1 MIPIADR
8 SSINFALQSTL
19 YPMNDRTQD
28 LTHIRSLMER
38 STRFLSLSGLSG
50 VCAGACALAGAFVA
64 HRYIQAHLDM
74 LNEPLTYRSIEG
86 VHNGYWDHIA
96 FLITVAVTVLVLALL
111 GAFWFTWRRS
121 RKLGHSLF
129 DRTAVRLA
137 VNMLI
142 PLAAGGIFCIALL
155 YYGLPGLVPSATLL
169 FYGLALLNA
178 SKYTLDE
185 IRWLGLSELVLG
197 LIAAFW
203 IGAGLLFWAI
213 GFGVLHIFYGGL
225 MYLRHD
231 RHDAAPEQ

>member
-1 MIPIADR
+1 MTNSAHD
-8 SSINFALQSTL
+8 LQ
-19 YPMNDRTQD
+19 
-28 LTHIRSLMER
+28 HIRSLMDR

-50 VCAGACALAGAFVA
+50 VFAGACALAGAFVA
-64 HRYIQAHLDM
+64 QRYIARHFDILVD
-74 LNEPLTYRSIEG
+74 PLRYGTSAEVRTA
-86 VHNGYWDHIA
+86 YWQHVS
-96 FLITVAVTVLVLALL
+96 FLVAVALSVLVLALL

-129 DRTAVRLA
+129 DRTAIRLA
-137 VNMLI
+137 VNMLV
-142 PLAAGGIFCIALL
+142 PLAAGGIFCLALL

-185 IRWLGLSELVLG
+185 IRWLGLSEVVLG

-231 RHDAAPEQ
+231 RNDAPTTG